1 MINTTRVHSPEW
13 FALRT
18 KSNREAVVTDALI
31 GRGLEA
37 WCPRYGVAA
46 HPRAV
51 NKPVFPG
58 YLFCRFNVHDRLPV
72 LTVPGLLNIVSNG
85 KTPLSIEERE
95 IDSLRLVMD
104 SFLPVAPHEF
114 FRVGDQVKITDGPLT
129 GAQGYV
135 VQRQCQQLV
144 VCITLLQ
151 RAVSVVL
158 EPGWLEKARPLAA

>member
-1 MINTTRVHSPEW
+1 MNNTIGFEPIQW

-18 KSNREAVVTDALI
+18 KSNREAVVTEALT

-37 WCPRYGVAA
+37 WCPRYSANTYARAA
-46 HPRAV
+46 Y
-51 NKPVFPG
+51 KPVFPG
-58 YLFCRFNVHDRLPV
+58 YLFCRFNVLDRLPV
-72 LTVPGLLNIVSNG
+72 LTVPGILNIVSNG
-85 KTPLSIEERE
+85 KTPLSIDEKE
-95 IDSLRLVMD
+95 IESLRLVMD

-114 FRVGDQVKITDGPLT
+114 FRVGDKVKITDGPLS

-135 VQRQCQQLV
+135 VQHQCQHLV

-158 EPGWLEKARPLAA
+158 EPQWLEKTNQIAA